1 MSDQPFAGPNPR
13 GRKLTGFNAATW
25 RTAANDPTMRSP
37 VVGLMLLE
45 EAPDV
50 EQLGRRLER
59 LSRQFPVLRQRLVQ
73 PAFVFNSP
81 RLVVD
86 PYFDVSLHVSR
97 VRASKPGSWDQVLRM
112 ARRQSLNDL
121 DRDRALWRAVLVE
134 DLENGQAA
142 VIVVLHH
149 AIADGQGMVMLM
161 ASLVD
166 WSAQPPVDEPLPAAP
181 APGVV
186 DPVAVTVTALRSGS
200 KRVAEQGLETVGK
213 IPGAAVAVLRHPR
226 TAVKA
231 TVGSVGSLSRV
242 AAVHRE
248 PLSPIMRE
256 RSTTY
261 TARTMDI
268 PFVALKAAGKSR
280 GHSINDVFMAA
291 LTGGMRNYHSRHGQV
306 PSTLRVNVPI
316 SIRTESDDASTNA
329 VSIARMELVVDEP
342 DPLVRMQDASAK
354 VGAARGEP
362 AHQMINDLA
371 ELQRFAPA
379 FVLGRIAQTSDFTAS
394 NVPGP
399 PVPVWLGGA
408 RVKRLYPLVPTVGAA
423 VNITLLSYSGLWA
436 SIGVSMD
443 DAAVPDPEAMMSA
456 LAEGF
461 AEVGAGPAEGA
472 DDPLGGGAPVA
483 TGSATQAPTTKA
495 PAPSAPAGKPRE
507 KPAAKKPAAKKAAAK
522 KAAPK
527 KAVPTKAAPSTI
539 APTEP
544 PAEGQ
549 A

>member
-45 EAPDV
+45 EAPDI

-73 PAFVFNSP
+73 PAFVLNSP

-134 DLENGQAA
+134 DLAGGQAA

-186 DPVAVTVTALRSGS
+186 DPVAVTVTALRSGGR
-200 KRVAEQGLETVGK
+200 RVAEQGLETMGR

-226 TAVKA
+226 TSVKTA
-231 TVGSVGSLSRV
+231 VGSVGSLSRV

-248 PLSPIMRE
+248 PLSPVMRE

-261 TARTMDI
+261 TVRTMDI
-268 PFVALKAAGKSR
+268 PFAQLKAAGKSR
-280 GHSINDVFMAA
+280 GHSINDIFMAA
-291 LTGGMRNYHSRHGQV
+291 LTGGMRIYHSKHGQV
-306 PSTLRVNVPI
+306 PPTLRVNVPI

-329 VSIARMELVVDEP
+329 VSIARMELVVDES
-342 DPLVRMQDASAK
+342 DPLVRMRDAASR
-354 VGAARGEP
+354 VGAARREP
-362 AHQMINDLA
+362 AHLMINDLA

-456 LAEGF
+456 LAQGF

-472 DDPLGGGAPVA
+472 HDPLGGGTPVA
-483 TGSATQAPTTKA
+483 AGSATQAPTTKT
-495 PAPSAPAGKPRE
+495 SAAR
-507 KPAAKKPAAKKAAAK
+507 
-522 KAAPK
+522 APK
-527 KAVPTKAAPSTI
+527 KSPTKKSPTKQSPAKKTGTTRK
-539 APTEP
+539 APTTSKAPTQANAPTRKP
-544 PAEGQ
+544 PA
-549 A
+549 

>member
-1 MSDQPFAGPNPR
+1 MSEQPFAGPQPR

-45 EAPDV
+45 ESPNVD
-50 EQLGRRLER
+50 QLGRRLEQ

-86 PYFDVSLHVSR
+86 PYFDVTLHVSR
-97 VRASKPGSWDQVLRM
+97 VRASKPGTWDQVLRM
-112 ARRQSLNDL
+112 ARRHSLNDL

-134 DLENGQAA
+134 DLEGGQAA

-166 WSAQPPVDEPLPAAP
+166 WSAEPPPAAPLPAAP

-186 DPVAVTVTALRSGS
+186 DPVSVTVTALRSGG

-226 TAVKA
+226 TSVKT

-248 PLSPIMRE
+248 PLSPVMRE

-268 PFVALKAAGKSR
+268 PFAALKAAGKSR
-280 GHSINDVFMAA
+280 GHSINDTFMAA
-291 LTGGMRNYHSRHGQV
+291 LTGGMRIYHENHGRV
-306 PSTLRVNVPI
+306 PPTLRVNVPI
-316 SIRTESDDASTNA
+316 SIRTEADDASTNA
-329 VSIARMELVVDEP
+329 VSIARMELKVDVA
-342 DPLVRMQDASAK
+342 DPLLRMQDASTK
-354 VGAARGEP
+354 VGGARREP

-408 RVKRLYPLVPTVGAA
+408 KVKRLYPLVPTVGAA
-423 VNITLLSYSGLWA
+423 VNITLLSYSGVWA

-443 DAAVPDPEAMMSA
+443 DAAVPDPDAMMSA

-461 AEVGAGPAEGA
+461 AEVGAGPADGA
-472 DDPLGGGAPVA
+472 SDPVSGGSPVA
-483 TGSATQAPTTKA
+483 AGSATQATTTKA
-495 PAPSAPAGKPRE
+495 PATRAP
-507 KPAAKKPAAKKAAAK
+507 AKKAPAKKAPAKKAPAKKVPAKRAPAK

-527 KAVPTKAAPSTI
+527 
-539 APTEP
+539 EP
-544 PAEGQ
+544 PD
-549 A
+549 